1 VEIEYSNNKLAVA
14 GVSITESIRLLGVS
28 AGRKYIQ
35 RLTILRATDKFHQL
49 YGHQA
54 LHLHQLKGDRVG
66 QYAITLTGNYRLI
79 IKVIQE
85 DRVLVLGVEDYHGD

>member
-1 VEIEYSNNKLAVA
+1 MEIEYSTNKLAVA
-14 GVSITESIRLLGVS
+14 GVSITESMRLLGVPI
-28 AGRKYIQ
+28 GRKYIQ
-35 RLTILRATDKFHQL
+35 RIAILRATDKFNHL
-49 YGHQA
+49 YGHRA

-85 DRVLVLGVEDYHGD
+85 DRVLILSVEDYHGD